1 MVNVEIACR
10 ECPLKKDC
18 DPHLD
23 PYKYSRDGQ
32 FVTSLN
38 KFECPSYTCG
48 DGREDARVAIQTKKP
63 RKYLVE
69 IDGKLTKIKAV
80 PFGQSFQKFT
90 EVIVS
95 VPEGSIFSLP
105 PEGGKVYYQTGQSVP
120 R

>member
-1 MVNVEIACR
+1 MVKVEVACKD
-10 ECPLKKDC
+10 CFLKKNC
-18 DPHLD
+18 DPHLG
-23 PYKYSRDGQ
+23 PYKYSNNGQ
-32 FVTSLN
+32 LATSPN

-48 DGREDARVAIQTKKP
+48 DGRKDARVAIQTKKP